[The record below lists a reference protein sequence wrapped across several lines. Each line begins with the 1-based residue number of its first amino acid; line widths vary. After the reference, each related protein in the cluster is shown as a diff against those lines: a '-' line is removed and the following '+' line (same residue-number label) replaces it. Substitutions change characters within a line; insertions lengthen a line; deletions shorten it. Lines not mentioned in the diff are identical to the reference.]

1 MFSLRSV
8 SSMHSSPRFAGLS
21 ARPSRLPL
29 SHRWIGQSTAPV
41 DKRRSAPSQHFGF
54 ASSVSRTGYPI
65 IRLPLFDRNE
75 LRPVLH
81 LHALHEPILA
91 VLGLE
96 NRCFAFLHIEPVLA
110 QGIDDVGLV
119 RDEEGVFA
127 PFGPLRQH
135 LAKCRGSPARKE
147 GRTVR

>member
-1 MFSLRSV
+1 MRPDAMRKLRRTELATRSENHTRFQILRACHASV
-8 SSMHSSPRFAGLS
+8 RAIRVASIRTSAHPTLLPQAGS
-21 ARPSRLPL
+21 WRWRAASVNAPL
-29 SHRWIGQSTAPV
+29 LDG
-41 DKRRSAPSQHFGF
+41 
-54 ASSVSRTGYPI
+54 
-65 IRLPLFDRNE
+65 NE

-81 LHALHEPILA
+81 LHARHEPILA

-127 PFGPLRQH
+127 LFWHLRQH
-135 LAKCRGSPARKE
+135 PAKCRGSPAIFV
-147 GRTVR
+147 G